1 MLFLGEQPSC
11 KKFSSGSEN
20 QEKTP
25 GVETNPPPCPCPD
38 FSADH
43 ANKKDV
49 SSSKKVIASTLLYYY
64 YYYYY

>member
-1 MLFLGEQPSC
+1 MSFLGEQPSC

-25 GVETNPPPCPCPD
+25 DVETNPPPCPCPD

-49 SSSKKVIASTLLYYY
+49 SSS
-64 YYYYY
+64 